1 MQSAQNV
8 CKAYQSGN
16 SFCLALCCRSSLL
29 SLSIKYCLF
38 IKIPRIIVDTKA
50 LYTSTHCT
58 LFVPAVFYFMR
69 GGHANL
75 ARRETFTHVEP
86 PNKKLILK
94 RSEATL
100 RDAFTLI
107 AGHLVFLVSIL
118 GIFQKYFNSLNFL
131 LICKIWQIVY
141 F

>member
-1 MQSAQNV
+1 MPPAGQQSAQNV
-8 CKAYQSGN
+8 CKAYQSGK

-29 SLSIKYCLF
+29 SLSIRYCRF
-38 IKIPRIIVDTKA
+38 IKISRIIADTKA

-58 LFVPAVFYFMR
+58 LFVPAFFYFMR

-107 AGHLVFLVSIL
+107 AGHLVFLVSIF
-118 GIFQKYFNSLNFL
+118 GIFRKYFNS
-131 LICKIWQIVY
+131 
-141 F
+141 